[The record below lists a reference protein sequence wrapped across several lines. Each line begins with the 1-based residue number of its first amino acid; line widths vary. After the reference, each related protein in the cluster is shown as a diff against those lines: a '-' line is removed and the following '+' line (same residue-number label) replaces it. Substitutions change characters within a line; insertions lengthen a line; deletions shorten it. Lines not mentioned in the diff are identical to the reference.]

1 MMHMRPGAGAILAQI
16 VPRGRNALSYRPE
29 EVIVNRSAKN
39 MMATPHPEISDGP
52 EFEKRVYRRVTRRLI
67 PFLFLCYIFAY
78 IDRVN
83 VGFAKLQ
90 MQQDLRIS
98 DAVYGMGAGMFFL
111 GYFFFEVPCNMA
123 LQKIGAKYWLG
134 PIMVVWGVVSGCQ
147 MLVTS
152 AAGLYITRFLL
163 GVVESGFFPGVIL
176 YLTFWYPR
184 QYRAKMLAAFM
195 TAIPI
200 SGVIGGPLSG
210 WILERMSGA
219 SMLRGWQ
226 WLFLCEA
233 IPSVLAG
240 VLTIYILDDAPRK
253 ARWLS
258 ADEKQLLEQRLE
270 EEERAKRLEAPGHH
284 TLTDAFRSPKVWVL
298 SLIYFGMVMVN
309 YGVSFWLPQIVKETL
324 SRNSL
329 AIGLLTAIPWAL
341 AAVTMVAVGHH
352 SDKTGERRWH
362 ISLTSI
368 LCSVGFAASAV
379 PGVSGVWSF
388 LALTLATACIAA
400 SYSTFWALPTTLL
413 SGTAASAGIAWI
425 NSIGNLAG
433 YLSPYLVGKIRDTTH
448 SMIPALLMLSFCGL
462 LSAVITLLCFP
473 DRKSAEETK
482 G

>member
-1 MMHMRPGAGAILAQI
+1 LSAHAAFTPEAEK
-16 VPRGRNALSYRPE
+16 ALYS
-29 EVIVNRSAKN
+29 
-39 MMATPHPEISDGP
+39 
-52 EFEKRVYRRVTRRLI
+52 RVTRRII
-67 PFLFLCYIFAY
+67 PFLFLCYVFAY

-111 GYFFFEVPCNMA
+111 GYFFFEVPCNIA

-134 PIMVVWGVVSGCQ
+134 PIMVVWGVVSACQ

-152 AAGLYITRFLL
+152 ATGLYLTRFLL

-184 QYRAKMLAAFM
+184 RYRAKMLAAFM

-219 SMLRGWQ
+219 STLRGWQ
-226 WLFLCEA
+226 WLFLFEA

-258 ADEKQLLEQRLE
+258 ADEKRLLEQRLE
-270 EEERAKRLEAPGHH
+270 EEEQAKRLEAPGHY
-284 TLTDAFRSPKVWVL
+284 TLADAFRSPKVWLL
-298 SLIYFGMVMVN
+298 SVIYFGMVMVN
-309 YGVSFWLPQIVKETL
+309 YGISFWLPQIVKETL

-329 AIGLLTAIPWAL
+329 TIGFLTAIPWGL
-341 AAVTMVAVGHH
+341 AAITMVAVGHH
-352 SDKTGERRWH
+352 SDQTGERRWH
-362 ISLTSI
+362 IALTSI
-368 LCSVGFAASAV
+368 VCSAAFAASAL
-379 PGVSGVWSF
+379 PGISGLLSF
-388 LALTLATACIAA
+388 LALTVATASIAA

-425 NSIGNLAG
+425 NSVGNLAG
-433 YLSPYLVGKIRDTTH
+433 YVSPYMVGKIRDTMH
-448 SMIPALLMLSFCGL
+448 SMTAALLMLSFCCLVSGIL
-462 LSAVITLLCFP
+462 TLVVFRPSANHSS
-473 DRKSAEETK
+473 RRA
-482 G
+482 

>member
-1 MMHMRPGAGAILAQI
+1 LSTQAVFTAQAEK
-16 VPRGRNALSYRPE
+16 ALY
-29 EVIVNRSAKN
+29 
-39 MMATPHPEISDGP
+39 G
-52 EFEKRVYRRVTRRLI
+52 RVTRRII
-67 PFLFLCYIFAY
+67 PFLFLCYVFAY
-78 IDRVN
+78 VDRVN

-134 PIMVVWGVVSGCQ
+134 PIMVVWGVVSACQ
-147 MLVTS
+147 MFVTS
-152 AAGLYITRFLL
+152 AAGLYCTRFLL

-195 TAIPI
+195 TAIPL
-200 SGVIGGPLSG
+200 SGVFGGPISG
-210 WILERMSGA
+210 WILQNMSE
-219 SMLRGWQ
+219 SSVLRGWQ
-226 WLFLCEA
+226 WLFLFEA

-240 VLTIYILDDAPRK
+240 VLTIYILDDNPRK

-258 ADEKQLLEQRLE
+258 QEEKRLLEQRLE
-270 EEERAKRLEAPGHH
+270 EEALAKRLEAPGHH
-284 TLTDAFRSPKVWVL
+284 TLADAFRSPKVWLL

-329 AIGLLTAIPWAL
+329 TIGFLTAIPWAL

-362 ISLTSI
+362 IALTSI
-368 LCSVGFAASAV
+368 VCSVGFAASAI
-379 PGVSGVWSF
+379 PGISGALSF
-388 LALTLATACIAA
+388 LAITVATASIAS

-425 NSIGNLAG
+425 NSVGNLAG
-433 YLSPYLVGKIRDTTH
+433 YVSPYLVGKIRDTTH
-448 SMIPALLMLSFCGL
+448 SMTAALLMLSFCCL
-462 LSAVITLLCFP
+462 VSAILTLVVFRP
-473 DRKSAEETK
+473 STEHAREKA
-482 G
+482 